1 MIPTPGPDRAAP
13 TPPLPPPEI
22 RKIPKPAC
30 VACGGAGV
38 AAYRGLRDRVA
49 SAPGSW
55 DLSRCANARC
65 GLLWLD
71 PMPAPEE
78 LGKLYERYHTH
89 TDLPLADSRGRRLF
103 RGLVEAY
110 LHSRY
115 GYYRDRRWEWPP
127 LLGRLLHLHPGRRSI
142 ADGLVMGLAARA
154 GGRLLEVGCG
164 SGESLRLLQ
173 ELGWD
178 AEGVDFD
185 PEAVA
190 NARAKGLRVRQGDLA
205 AQAFDSSSFDAVI
218 ASHVIEH
225 VPDPEALLVEALRV
239 LRPGGTLVLY
249 TPNAASFGSR
259 HFREAWRG
267 LEPPRHLHV
276 FTPDALSALTR
287 RAGFA
292 QVSWDAPER
301 GSVILLASRSLRKHG
316 RIVPDAHTW
325 GERLL
330 REASFYLEALIC
342 FVRPRAGEEI
352 RLRAQRPTAPDPGRG

>member
-1 MIPTPGPDRAAP
+1 MPV
-13 TPPLPPPEI
+13 PE
-22 RKIPKPAC
+22 
-30 VACGGAGV
+30 
-38 AAYRGLRDRVA
+38 D
-49 SAPGSW
+49 
-55 DLSRCANARC
+55 
-65 GLLWLD
+65 
-71 PMPAPEE
+71 

-89 TDLPLADSRGRRLF
+89 TDLAVVDSRGRRLF

-115 GYYRDRRWEWPP
+115 GYFRDRSWAWPP
-127 LLGRLLHLHPGRRSI
+127 WLGRLLHLHPGRRSI

-164 SGESLRLLQ
+164 SGDSLKLLQ

-178 AEGVDFD
+178 AEGIDFD
-185 PEAVA
+185 PQAVA

-205 AQAFDSSSFDAVI
+205 GQAFPSASFDAVI

-225 VPDPEALLVEALRV
+225 VPDPEALLVEAHRV
-239 LRPGGTLVLY
+239 LRPGGALVLY
-249 TPNAASFGSR
+249 TPNAASLGR
-259 HFREAWRG
+259 HHFREDWRG

-276 FTPDALSALTR
+276 FTPEALTALTR

-292 QVSWDAPER
+292 DATWEAPER
-301 GSVILLASRSLRKHG
+301 GSVILLASRNLRKHG

-330 REASFYLEALIC
+330 REGSFYLEALIC
-342 FVRPRAGEEI
+342 LVRPRAGEEI
-352 RLRAQRPTAPDPGRG
+352 RLRAQRRASPDPGRA

>member
-1 MIPTPGPDRAAP
+1 MARQA
-13 TPPLPPPEI
+13 PPP
-22 RKIPKPAC
+22 
-30 VACGGAGV
+30 
-38 AAYRGLRDRVA
+38 
-49 SAPGSW
+49 APRQAV
-55 DLSRCANARC
+55 D
-65 GLLWLD
+65 
-71 PMPAPEE
+71 
-78 LGKLYERYHTH
+78 
-89 TDLPLADSRGRRLF
+89 RGRPGDGA
-103 RGLVEAY
+103 RGP
-110 LHSRY
+110 R
-115 GYYRDRRWEWPP
+115 
-127 LLGRLLHLHPGRRSI
+127 
-142 ADGLVMGLAARA
+142 

-164 SGESLRLLQ
+164 GGDSLALLQ

-205 AQAFDSSSFDAVI
+205 GQGYPSSSFDAVI

-249 TPNAASFGSR
+249 TPNAASLGRR
-259 HFREAWRG
+259 HYREDWRG

-276 FTPDALSALTR
+276 FTPQALSALTR

-292 QVSWDAPER
+292 EVGWGAPER

-342 FVRPRAGEEI
+342 LVRPRAGEEI
-352 RLRAQRPTAPDPGRG
+352 RLRARRPAAADPGRG

>member
-1 MIPTPGPDRAAP
+1 MPP
-13 TPPLPPPEI
+13 TPPAEI
-22 RKIPKPAC
+22 RKLPKPAC
-30 VACGGAGV
+30 VVCGSAGV

-49 SAPGSW
+49 SAPGAW

-71 PMPAPEE
+71 PMPAPED
-78 LGKLYERYHTH
+78 LGKLYEGYHTH
-89 TDLPLADSRGRRLF
+89 TDLPVVDSRGRRAY

-110 LHSRY
+110 LHGRY
-115 GYYRDRRWEWPP
+115 GYFRDRLWAWPP
-127 LLGRLLHLHPGRRSI
+127 WLGRLLYLHPGRRSI
-142 ADGLVMGLAARA
+142 ADGLVMGLPARP

-164 SGESLRLLQ
+164 SGDSLKLLQ

-185 PEAVA
+185 PAAVA

-205 AQAFDSSSFDAVI
+205 EQAFASASFDAVI

-239 LRPGGTLVLY
+239 LEPGGTLVLY
-249 TPNAASFGSR
+249 TPNAAALG
-259 HFREAWRG
+259 HGHYGEDWRG
-267 LEPPRHLHV
+267 LEPPRHLHL
-276 FTPDALSALTR
+276 FTPEALSALAR

-292 QVSWDAPER
+292 PVGWGAPER

-330 REASFYLEALIC
+330 RESSFFLEALIC
-342 FVRPRAGEEI
+342 FVRPRAGEELL
-352 RLRAQRPTAPDPGRG
+352 LRAQRPAAPAQGRR